1 MKKSLLILLFLMVL
15 VHNSFGY
22 DVGEIA
28 LIEDTDGK
36 IMEVVSMPDQYL
48 ARVTCKFYQDHPD
61 IYQAVFVYSNIP
73 LNFMT
78 NVQQG
83 WPVQSISKGIGRELP
98 NGQLYN
104 QTTKFCSKNGVLRQA
119 VKMGDIAKLPDNPDD
134 RYTGIIGYALSG
146 IELQGHEFGHQ
157 WLVGIRAKTVEGKYL
172 CAMKGYEPSGEPKQ
186 GDCEW
191 NTSIDDYNQHWSY
204 FFNSDASLM
213 YGSRIKDLGNGSF
226 ELSYDHPKYSELD
239 QYLMGLRSA
248 DEVDP
253 SKLFYVDNGQQNSGS
268 ASMPLQ
274 PGKTVN
280 ITGTKVSFT
289 ISDIIRA
296 MGERIPQKEPCHW
309 KGAFIIVYEKD
320 KPPSQATIDKVD
332 TYRKRWETFY
342 AYATDNR
349 GSFDTTLDGRGTGTP
364 GCPGEPVV
372 LDAGYKDTSSED
384 VIVEDVEDI
393 RDSGYTDTIDTSMD
407 TPVDAIEKDTGSED
421 IIDIFSPDTIADN
434 YEEDTLISKDVSTDT
449 SEDISVEEDEG
460 LPEDIK
466 RPKNDLSSLNTE
478 DSSGCSCSLVEH

>member
-104 QTTKFCSKNGVLRQA
+104 QTAKFCSKNGVLRQA

-274 PGKTVN
+274 PGKTAN

-309 KGAFIIVYEKD
+309 KSAFIIVYEKD

-349 GSFDTTLDGRGTGTP
+349 GSFDTTLDGRGTGTSN
-364 GCPGEPVV
+364 CPGEPIL
-372 LDAGYKDTSSED
+372 LDAGYKDAVTED
-384 VIVEDVEDI
+384 SNTEDI
-393 RDSGYTDTIDTSMD
+393 EDIKDVGFSDITDTSIDTSID
-407 TPVDAIEKDTGSED
+407 VSEKDTGFED
-421 IIDIFSPDTIADN
+421 TQDTISPDIIADN
-434 YEEDTLISKDVSTDT
+434 QGEDNQSMPDT
-449 SEDISVEEDEG
+449 YSDIIEDISEEDAG
-460 LPEDIK
+460 VSDDVK
-466 RPKNDLSSLNTE
+466 KPKTDLNSLSND
-478 DSSGCSCSLVEH
+478 DSSGCSCSLIE